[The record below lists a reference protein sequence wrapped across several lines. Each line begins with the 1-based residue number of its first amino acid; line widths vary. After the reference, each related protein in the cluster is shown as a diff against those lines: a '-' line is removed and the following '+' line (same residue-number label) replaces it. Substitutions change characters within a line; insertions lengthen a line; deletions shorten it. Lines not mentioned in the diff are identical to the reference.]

1 MATPPS
7 EWLMYHFSLTNPKG
21 RRQGDLPLL
30 LRRVAKEIEQIDGA
44 EVQDL
49 VMHSEITHRGP
60 WYSLTVYYS
69 LPDDPE

>member
-7 EWLMYHFSLTNPKG
+7 EWLMHHFSVTNPKG
-21 RRQGDLPLL
+21 RKQGDLPLL
-30 LRRVAKEIEQIDGA
+30 MRRVAKEIEQIDGA

-49 VMHSEITHRGP
+49 VMHSELTNRGP

-69 LPDDPE
+69 RPEDAE